1 MGGND
6 MNYSRSLAAVTFASA
21 LSVGSIGY
29 AADLVRVASSQKGFW
44 DQTLILFGD
53 EAGIFDKHDI
63 DLEILWTSGGSE
75 AQQAVISGSMD
86 ISVGTGVLG
95 VISAWDKGAPLE
107 IISASMTG
115 SSDLYWYVRADSEIQ
130 SMADTAGATVSFSR
144 PGSSTNLVAAKLV
157 AAAGT
162 DAELTPTGGP
172 AGTMTQVMSGQ
183 IDVGW
188 SAIPI
193 GLDREASGDIR
204 VIATGNDAP
213 NVQNQTVRVQ
223 IVNRGFL
230 EENRD
235 VVERFLAA
243 YKETLDW
250 AYSGDEALQKW
261 AEMNDLTM
269 EEARSARD
277 RGYTREAVSLYPL
290 NGMELNVQEAVEN
303 DRLDEPL
310 SAEELEAMMA
320 MAAELHGAGG

>member
-1 MGGND
+1 MNIVRSYAVAALAGTIAMG
-6 MNYSRSLAAVTFASA
+6 SAAQ
-21 LSVGSIGY
+21 

-63 DLEILWTSGGSE
+63 ELEILWTSGGSE

-95 VISAWDKGAPLE
+95 VISAWDKGAPVE
-107 IISASMTG
+107 IIAASMTG
-115 SSDLYWYVRADSEIQ
+115 SSDLYWYVKSDSEIE
-130 SMADTAGATVSFSR
+130 SMADTDGATVSFSR
-144 PGSSTNLVAAKLV
+144 PGSSTNLIAAKLV
-157 AAAGT
+157 SAAGT

-193 GLDREASGDIR
+193 GLDREKSGDIR

-213 NVQNQTVRVQ
+213 GVENQTVRVQ
-223 IVNRGFL
+223 IANRRFL

-243 YKETLDW
+243 YEETLDW
-250 AYSGDEALQKW
+250 AYGGDEALQKW
-261 AEMNDLTM
+261 AEMNNLTM
-269 EEARSARD
+269 EEARAARD
-277 RGYTREAVSLYPL
+277 RGYTRESVALYPL

-303 DRLDEPL
+303 KRLDEPL
-310 SAEELEAMMA
+310 TDEELAEMMST
-320 MAAELHGAGG
+320 AAELHAGSGS